1 MIHLDRNHSS
11 AIAPH
16 SKPNLIHDTSSNSPD
31 QHNTLFRPDP
41 GHDDTTNTLYPKESQ
56 EPLTNTTPILP
67 PGSVANHADPS
78 STDTLPPSLPPAT
91 SGETLNGTVADHSQS
106 SPETRSPALDSNSS
120 LTPPPDATSPT
131 SPARSLNPTET
142 SPAKAGGDLPPD
154 SINLAVPDALDRA
167 SRASTPLSELSSA
180 PDVEASPTRQEKG
193 DGVNGGRNEAGSA
206 GKSSSDPNVA
216 SVTKEE
222 ADKNVETT
230 ISQASRPSA
239 SDHTD
244 GTKPPPAQSMDN
256 QPNMASGNPS
266 GIHPDAPKLKS
277 EGKISLLKQLTL
289 ILIDN
294 QQLQMVLYLTER
306 RAMTLKCQ
314 PSSS

>member
-31 QHNTLFRPDP
+31 QHNALFRTDP

-56 EPLTNTTPILP
+56 EPLTNTTPILAA
-67 PGSVANHADPS
+67 GSVANHAEPS
-78 STDTLPPSLPPAT
+78 SNESHPPSLPPAS
-91 SGETLNGTVADHSQS
+91 SGETLNGTVANHSQG

-131 SPARSLNPTET
+131 SPTRSLN
-142 SPAKAGGDLPPD
+142 PAKAGGDLPPN
-154 SINLAVPDALDRA
+154 STNVTASDALDRA

-180 PDVEASPTRQEKG
+180 PDVDEKAE
-193 DGVNGGRNEAGSA
+193 GVNGGRSDTSSGGHGAIGR
-206 GKSSSDPNVA
+206 SSSDTNT

-222 ADKNVETT
+222 RDKNVETA
-230 ISQASRPSA
+230 IFQASKP
-239 SDHTD
+239 SDHSD

-256 QPNMASGNPS
+256 QPNTASGNPS
-266 GIHPDAPKLKS
+266 AIHGDAPKLKS
-277 EGKISLLKQLTL
+277 EG
-289 ILIDN
+289 
-294 QQLQMVLYLTER
+294 EH
-306 RAMTLKCQ
+306 
-314 PSSS
+314 